1 MAIREKLQ
9 EQFGILSKEK
19 ERRAKLKSNGEIAS
33 ADLENIIGGNTEV
46 AKNPEFR
53 QQVEEKAKQAMG
65 VDSSELSEDQLGHFI
80 GGNTE
85 MYKDEEFRQQMI
97 DDAMRTMNGDTP
109 TRG

>member
-1 MAIREKLQ
+1 MTIRE
-9 EQFGILSKEK
+9 QFVILSKEK
-19 ERRAKLKSNGEIAS
+19 ERRKMERLSTAEEKDPTEL
-33 ADLENIIGGNTEV
+33 DLNQVGVGDNLIGGNTEV

-85 MYKDEEFRQQMI
+85 MYKDE
-97 DDAMRTMNGDTP
+97 
-109 TRG
+109 